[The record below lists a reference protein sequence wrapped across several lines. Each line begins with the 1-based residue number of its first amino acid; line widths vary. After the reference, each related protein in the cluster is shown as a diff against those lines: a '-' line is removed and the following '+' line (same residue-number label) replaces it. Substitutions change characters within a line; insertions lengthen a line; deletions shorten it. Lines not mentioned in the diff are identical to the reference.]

1 LYFTTYK
8 EGNMIKRLIELY
20 ENDEIR
26 VLGLMTGTSA
36 DGLDIACVKFTGKG
50 KYPEYEVLYSD
61 FIPYP
66 EEFSKA
72 FKRPLELTAS
82 EIAELDMKLG
92 KWYGNAI
99 SELDV
104 SYDIVAN
111 HGQTLLHQAPDYT
124 LQIGEAQCIIE
135 KCKKPVIYDFRTADV
150 ILGGQGAPLIPVLD
164 EFLLRK
170 DDCCVVALNMGGIAN
185 LSFLAPRSS
194 KRDVLAW
201 DTGPAN
207 TLIDKAV
214 IEFTEGRELF
224 DRDGAYAR
232 SGKVN
237 DNLLNELLSHEY
249 LSRPLPKSAG
259 QEQFGYEYYKKLRD
273 KVHPQTEAGWL
284 SFIRTLT
291 ELTIR
296 SISKDISSLSHN
308 EELPVEV
315 IASGGGTEN
324 LFIMERL
331 KKELPE
337 CKFGKFDHPGISSDI
352 KEAFGFAYLG
362 YLFLRELPGNMPSV
376 TGSSRPCILGKI
388 VF

>member
-1 LYFTTYK
+1 
-8 EGNMIKRLIELY
+8 MIKRLNELF
-20 ENDEIR
+20 ERNEIR

-36 DGLDIACVKFTGKG
+36 DGLDLACVKFTGKG

-66 EEFSKA
+66 EEFSIA
-72 FKRPLELTAS
+72 FKRPLELKAS

-92 KWYGNAI
+92 KWYGEVI
-99 SELDV
+99 SDLDIA
-104 SYDIVAN
+104 YDVVAN

-135 KCKKPVIYDFRTADV
+135 KCNKPVIYDFRTADV
-150 ILGGQGAPLIPVLD
+150 VLGGQGAPLIPILD

-170 DDCCVVALNMGGIAN
+170 EDRCVVALNMGGIAN

-194 KRDVLAW
+194 KKEVLAW

-214 IEFTEGRELF
+214 IEFTQGKELF

-232 SGKVN
+232 AGVVN
-237 DNLLNELLSHEY
+237 ERFLHELLSHEY
-249 LSRPLPKSAG
+249 FSRSLPKSAG
-259 QEQFGYEYYKKLRD
+259 QEQFGYEYYGKLRD
-273 KVHPQTEAGWL
+273 QFDPQTHAGWL

-291 ELTIR
+291 ELTIK
-296 SISKDISSLSHN
+296 SISNDISVLNKN
-308 EELPVEV
+308 EDLPVEI
-315 IASGGGTEN
+315 IASGGGAEN
-324 LFIMERL
+324 LFIMDRL
-331 KKELPE
+331 KEELPD
-337 CKFGKFDHPGISSDI
+337 CKFGKFDHPGISSDV

-376 TGSSRPCILGKI
+376 TGAARPCILGKI